1 MANTKTYFDTLA
13 SAASVAD
20 NYIIVVQ
27 KDEDGHALSTMEKA
41 TVGQLRKP
49 IVDQIAENAHDDEV
63 VSGSYVTGLTQTTE
77 GLVTT
82 KTDLFETK
90 IDDNSSN
97 APSVTAVKSYV
108 QNVRNVDIKSDI
120 NAALNTLAVEKK
132 GGEGQYIKGI
142 SQSGGVITP
151 EVEDLEKDLSN
162 GSNKAPT
169 ALAAKTYVDNKVSA
183 LSYSNGNTGTLVQSI
198 SQKSGQISANII
210 NLDSTIADASSGVPT
225 SKAVKDKI
233 GSLTGAVGGSSTL
246 IKNITEKAGIISG
259 ETINLTDTVINE
271 SGYIPTSQAVYNKIG
286 EALTTELQELTYSGG
301 QDGSYFNRITQK
313 GGQVEASLK
322 AFDTEISILSNDNNV
337 PTSLAVKKYADNCKQ
352 EVIDKIEGLDYKGIG
367 SAGSFVQ
374 KVTQTDGLISETIV
388 GFENGTIASYSSYS
402 QNASVAPTVRAVT
415 EQVKRLDTR
424 VDDTNTTIKELNLS
438 AVGTKG
444 EFISSVSQAAGK
456 LSASTT
462 AFVTEIP
469 DNADAANNVAPTAN
483 AVRNAINKLNV
494 NKIGSAGNYIR
505 FVSETNGLISATP
518 IAFDSFRGSSAS
530 SWETMTSENA
540 PSTEAVYKFVNKVRE
555 EILQTSEAMTYEGTV
570 DSYASISGKK
580 SYDKGDVY
588 IASEKF
594 NLESASGVQVKYNVN
609 KGDMLIWNSTGT
621 AYDPEGFDIIGGNEY
636 QIVYEK
642 TDAKIDKNY
651 IPVFADDKG
660 TVLISSGE
668 TVDTIVAKTSQSAA
682 YAQESKKYAASAASS
697 ASFADAEV
705 EPYRQNASSSASAAY
720 DALTGAWAS
729 SEAAATAMS
738 EARASSDA
746 AVIALAATTKSQN
759 SASQSATKAQ
769 GSATTASNQAAS
781 ATTSANAAAT
791 AMSGALS
798 SYNEASTAASLAQN
812 SSTAAS
818 QSATKAQGSATTAS
832 NQAASATTAAAK
844 ASSAMSSATGYQQA
858 AYTAASATTGF
869 QNAASTAASLAQNSS
884 TAASQSA
891 TKAQGSATTASNQA
905 ASATTS
911 ANVAATKAV
920 AASQSACS
928 AATYEAN
935 AKTACEKILEYSYD
949 SNLDG
954 IKAEVTKAAAS
965 SASYKD
971 AASKSATSA
980 ADSATTAISAATKAE
995 AFVNT
1000 SNLEKIKADAQS
1012 ALSNTVSY
1020 RDAASTAASK
1030 AQDSSNAAA
1039 TAATKAQG
1047 SATTASNQ
1055 AASATTA
1062 AAKASSAMSSA
1073 TGYQQA
1079 AYTAAVAAQGSAT
1092 TASNQA
1098 ASATTSANAAATA
1111 MSKAQASS
1119 DAAVTAL
1126 AATTKAQ
1133 SSAASAADKAY
1144 ESAEFAAQYASAA
1157 NLSRILTGATAAA
1170 YEASQSAQK
1179 ASDTVANKLD
1189 KTTYS
1194 VQTMAGNLVVGNT
1207 ASGVTLTT
1215 AGAVSATSF
1224 TATSSRKLKENISP
1238 ALISALDLIETVD
1251 VVNFNYI
1258 NDDEKTPHVG
1268 FIAEDTDSLLSTPHQ
1283 NKMDYTNC
1291 IGVLL
1296 KAVQEITKG
1305 MSELKQEID
1314 SLK

>member
-77 GLVTT
+77 GLVTA

-198 SQKSGQISANII
+198 SQKAGQISANII

-225 SKAVKDKI
+225 SQAVKDKI

-246 IKNITEKAGIISG
+246 IKNITEKDGIVSG
-259 ETINLTDTVINE
+259 ETVNLVDTVTNE
-271 SGYIPTSQAVYNKIG
+271 ISDVPTSRAVYNKINETLITALG
-286 EALTTELQELTYSGG
+286 ELDHEAG
-301 QDGSYFNRITQK
+301 QAGYYFDKITQSD
-313 GGQVEASLK
+313 GQITTHLKEFDGKIDSSAS
-322 AFDTEISILSNDNNV
+322 EINV
-337 PTSLAVKKYADNCKQ
+337 PSTIAVKDYVDKNRNELDTRIDGLTGGNAGTTGTFLRKIVQEKGTITVASEVAFENSSLAT
-352 EVIDKIEGLDYKGIG
+352 
-367 SAGSFVQ
+367 
-374 KVTQTDGLISETIV
+374 VTSGDIVDPNSYLTSTD
-388 GFENGTIASYSSYS
+388 
-402 QNASVAPTVRAVT
+402 VAPTVNAVT
-415 EQVKRLDTR
+415 EQIKRLDNR
-424 VDDTNTTIKELNLS
+424 VDQANAGLTSLTTGPFGS
-438 AVGTKG
+438 VGS
-444 EFISSVSQAAGK
+444 FISSVKQEKGFLNAN
-456 LSASTT
+456 TT
-462 AFVTEIP
+462 AFLSSVPKIVTED
-469 DNADAANNVAPTAN
+469 DNIAPSAY
-483 AVRNAINKLNV
+483 AVRNAINELDV
-494 NKIGSAGNYIR
+494 DEIGSAGSYIR
-505 FVSETNGLISATP
+505 FVSEKNGLISATP
-518 IAFDSFRGSSAS
+518 IAFDSFSGSSAS

-570 DSYASISGKK
+570 DSHDTLEAKAPF
-580 SYDKGDVY
+580 DKGDVY

-621 AYDPEGFDIIGGNEY
+621 AYDPKGFDIIGGNEY

-660 TVLISSGE
+660 IVLISSGE
-668 TVDTIVAKTSQSAA
+668 SIDTIKLR
-682 YAQESKKYAASAASS
+682 EASAASSAKEAKLFASYASSS
-697 ASFADAEV
+697 ASFADARV
-705 EPYRQNASSSASAAY
+705 EPYRQNASSSAEAASVAASQAQTSSNAAVTALTETQNSSSAAY
-720 DALTGAWAS
+720 KAMTGAQNS
-729 SEAAATAMS
+729 SAAAATA
-738 EARASSDA
+738 
-746 AVIALAATTKSQN
+746 L
-759 SASQSATKAQ
+759 
-769 GSATTASNQAAS
+769 
-781 ATTSANAAAT
+781 
-791 AMSGALS
+791 SGAR
-798 SYNEASTAASLAQN
+798 T
-812 SSTAAS
+812 
-818 QSATKAQGSATTAS
+818 
-832 NQAASATTAAAK
+832 
-844 ASSAMSSATGYQQA
+844 
-858 AYTAASATTGF
+858 
-869 QNAASTAASLAQNSS
+869 
-884 TAASQSA
+884 
-891 TKAQGSATTASNQA
+891 
-905 ASATTS
+905 
-911 ANVAATKAV
+911 
-920 AASQSACS
+920 
-928 AATYEAN
+928 
-935 AKTACEKILEYSYD
+935 
-949 SNLDG
+949 
-954 IKAEVTKAAAS
+954 
-965 SASYKD
+965 
-971 AASKSATSA
+971 
-980 ADSATTAISAATKAE
+980 
-995 AFVNT
+995 
-1000 SNLEKIKADAQS
+1000 
-1012 ALSNTVSY
+1012 
-1020 RDAASTAASK
+1020 
-1030 AQDSSNAAA
+1030 SSNAAA
-1039 TAATKAQG
+1039 TALSGART
-1047 SATTASNQ
+1047 SSN
-1055 AASATTA
+1055 
-1062 AAKASSAMSSA
+1062 
-1073 TGYQQA
+1073 
-1079 AYTAAVAAQGSAT
+1079 AAVAALTGTQESSSA
-1092 TASNQA
+1092 AYA
-1098 ASATTSANAAATA
+1098 ALTGTQNSSSVAYSAMTGA
-1111 MSKAQASS
+1111 KASS
-1119 DAAVTAL
+1119 DAAKNQ
-1126 AATTKAQ
+1126 AAAASQ
-1133 SSAASAADKAY
+1133 SAASAASSATSANNSAVIANTAATAATGYMNSALTSLNTTTGYQNSAKSAMTGAQASSTAAY
-1144 ESAEFAAQYASAA
+1144 QA
-1157 NLSRILTGATAAA
+1157 LTGAQNSSSVAASKSNAASTSASYAAVYEANAKASASKAASYADDANLEGIKNETTKAASQAACSASLAYTLVSSEASRAKAEETRIETAASTA
-1170 YEASQSAQK
+1170 LSEEVSRATAAEIK
-1179 ASDTVANKLD
+1179 KLD
-1189 KTTYS
+1189 METTEA
-1194 VQTMAGNLVVGNT
+1194 QTVNSALTIQNT
-1207 ASGVTLTT
+1207 
-1215 AGAVSATSF
+1215 VSATSF

>member
-832 NQAASATTAAAK
+832 NQAASATT
-844 ASSAMSSATGYQQA
+844 
-858 AYTAASATTGF
+858 
-869 QNAASTAASLAQNSS
+869 
-884 TAASQSA
+884 
-891 TKAQGSATTASNQA
+891 
-905 ASATTS
+905 S